1 MKKETIIA
9 IFFGVAFGAVVA
21 IILLAKNKEFQL
33 TKSKTIAPTEK
44 ASTVKKNVIANIKPL
59 EILEPDNGAVFET
72 NSVTIKGTADK
83 DVLIIIQSPIKE
95 TALKNIKGQFS
106 LNFPLSL
113 GENVIHI
120 TAYTM
125 DNQVRPQE
133 KQLNIY
139 YLDGEL

>member
-21 IILLAKNKEFQL
+21 IFLLVKNKEFQF

-44 ASTVKKNVIANIKPL
+44 AGTIKKNVIANIKPL
-59 EILEPDNGAVFET
+59 EILEPDDGTVYVT

-83 DVLIIIQSPIKE
+83 DVLLIIQSPIKE
-95 TALKNIKGQFS
+95 TALKNDKGKFS
-106 LNFPLSL
+106 INFPLSL
-113 GENVIHI
+113 GENVIQI

-139 YLDGEL
+139 YFNEEL

>member
-72 NSVTIKGTADK
+72 NSVTIKGVADK

-95 TALKNIKGQFS
+95 TVLKNIKGQFS
-106 LNFPLSL
+106 LNFPL
-113 GENVIHI
+113 
-120 TAYTM
+120 
-125 DNQVRPQE
+125 
-133 KQLNIY
+133 IY
-139 YLDGEL
+139 L